1 MASRSSPATSS
12 GAPPSTTRSRPP
24 VTTIRSSATRS
35 ACALTRHCGR
45 TKGSAGPARQRQH
58 RMFES
63 RQREARSPAR
73 QTRERGLQLHVFAS
87 EDRRAVAAG
96 VGDRH
101 ILQLQIGRG
110 QKPDVDGTGDDDAR
124 AQNVAEFGLDLRAM
138 KRPIDKK
145 RREKRRRQR
154 HDQRDRDKRENY
166 AHGMRSIDRFERDA
180 RRRAP

>member
-1 MASRSSPATSS
+1 MASRSKPAS
-12 GAPPSTTRSRPP
+12 GHDDTVQRDAVGLRLDAPLRE
-24 VTTIRSSATRS
+24 
-35 ACALTRHCGR
+35 

-58 RMFES
+58 RMLES

-87 EDRRAVAAG
+87 EDRRAIAAG

-101 ILQLQIGRG
+101 ILQLQIGRR
-110 QKPDVDGTGDDDAR
+110 QKPDVDGAGNDDAR
-124 AQNVAEFGLDLRAM
+124 AQNVAELGLDLRAM

-154 HDQRDRDKRENY
+154 HDQRDRDKRKNY
-166 AHGMRSIDRFERDA
+166 AHGMRSIDHFERHA
-180 RRRAP
+180 RHLHLRP